1 MTVDVLS
8 HYLGLA
14 AVGTVDGKL
23 GTHEHVVTLKPF
35 KHEQSV
41 PEWSNWGA
49 VKSNTHGHLGGHDLD
64 LAVFAD
70 LETEW
75 TLEKMFVEI

>member
-1 MTVDVLS
+1 MV
-8 HYLGLA
+8 
-14 AVGTVDGKL
+14 KL
-23 GTHEHVVTLKPF
+23 
-35 KHEQSV
+35 
-41 PEWSNWGA
+41 GA